1 MAKRMTDTDKW
12 KKRFFREL
20 QPQHKLLWLY
30 ILDDCNHAGI
40 WEVDL
45 EVASIRVGFD
55 LSHNHLPSSF
65 GEKVISF
72 DNGDKWFIPEFID
85 FQYGELNPN
94 SNVHKSVIALLDKY
108 NLEGYM
114 KGSQGV
120 HSTLNNKDKDKD
132 IVKVKAKA
140 KRFAKPT
147 IEEVADYCDE
157 RENGVDAE
165 KFYKLL
171 TWRRMDQGT
180 TAYAITDAGI
190 LKNNKFSNQQ
200 GKFRQMKIIKE
211 SIDIRGLVLVFGGQV
226 ALVSTQYKKA
236 RIVLIR
242 DKAMAEI
249 VRFMFTELW
258 DRI

>member
-12 KKRFFREL
+12 KKRFVREL
-20 QPQHKLLWLY
+20 SPQHKLLWFY

-108 NLEGYM
+108 NLEGYL

-120 HSTLNNKDKDKD
+120 QSTLNNKDKDKD
-132 IVKVKAKA
+132 IVKVKAKVN
-140 KRFAKPT
+140 RFVKPT
-147 IEEVADYCDE
+147 IEEVADYCNE
-157 RENGVDAE
+157 RNNDVDAE
-165 KFYKLL
+165 KFYDYYSSNGWKVGKNAMKDWKASVRTWEKNTTQQQKVSQPKQVL
-171 TWRRMDQGT
+171 TAWEQARTQ
-180 TAYAITDAGI
+180 I
-190 LKNNKFSNQQ
+190 NN
-200 GKFRQMKIIKE
+200 G
-211 SIDIRGLVLVFGGQV
+211 
-226 ALVSTQYKKA
+226 
-236 RIVLIR
+236 
-242 DKAMAEI
+242 
-249 VRFMFTELW
+249 
-258 DRI
+258 

>member
-12 KKRFFREL
+12 KKRFVREL
-20 QPQHKLLWLY
+20 SPQHKLLWFY

-55 LSHNHLPSSF
+55 LSHDNLPSSF

-108 NLEGYM
+108 NLEGYL

-120 HSTLNNKDKDKD
+120 QSTLNNKDKDKD

-140 KRFAKPT
+140 KRFVKPT
-147 IEEVADYCDE
+147 IEEVADYCNE
-157 RENGVDAE
+157 RNNDVDAE
-165 KFYKLL
+165 KFYDYYSSNGWKVGKNAMKDWKASVRTWEKNTTQQQKVSQPKQVL
-171 TWRRMDQGT
+171 TAWEQARTQ
-180 TAYAITDAGI
+180 I
-190 LKNNKFSNQQ
+190 NN
-200 GKFRQMKIIKE
+200 G
-211 SIDIRGLVLVFGGQV
+211 
-226 ALVSTQYKKA
+226 
-236 RIVLIR
+236 
-242 DKAMAEI
+242 
-249 VRFMFTELW
+249 
-258 DRI
+258 

>member
-12 KKRFFREL
+12 KKRFVREL
-20 QPQHKLLWLY
+20 SPQHKLLWFY

-45 EVASIRVGFD
+45 EVASIRVGEELIYD
-55 LSHNHLPSSF
+55 MLPQAF
-65 GEKVISF
+65 LDKIVIF

-120 HSTLNNKDKDKD
+120 QSTLNNKDKDKD
-132 IVKVKAKA
+132 IVKAKAKV

-147 IEEVADYCDE
+147 IEEVVDYCNE
-157 RENGVDAE
+157 RQNDVDAE
-165 KFYKLL
+165 KFYDYYSSNGWKVGKNAMKDWKASVRTWEKNTTQQQKVSQPKQVL
-171 TWRRMDQGT
+171 TAWEQARTQ
-180 TAYAITDAGI
+180 I
-190 LKNNKFSNQQ
+190 NN
-200 GKFRQMKIIKE
+200 G
-211 SIDIRGLVLVFGGQV
+211 
-226 ALVSTQYKKA
+226 
-236 RIVLIR
+236 
-242 DKAMAEI
+242 
-249 VRFMFTELW
+249 
-258 DRI
+258 

>member
-1 MAKRMTDTDKW
+1 MTDTDKW
-12 KKRFFREL
+12 KKRFVREL
-20 QPQHKLLWLY
+20 SPQHKLLWFY

-108 NLEGYM
+108 NLEGYL

-120 HSTLNNKDKDKD
+120 QSTLNNKDKDKD
-132 IVKVKAKA
+132 IVKVKAKV
-140 KRFAKPT
+140 KRFVKPT
-147 IEEVADYCDE
+147 IEEVADYCNE
-157 RENGVDAE
+157 RNNDVDAE
-165 KFYKLL
+165 KFYDYYSSNGWKVGKNAMKDWKASVRTWEKNTTQQQKVSQPKQVL
-171 TWRRMDQGT
+171 TAWEQARTQ
-180 TAYAITDAGI
+180 I
-190 LKNNKFSNQQ
+190 NN
-200 GKFRQMKIIKE
+200 G
-211 SIDIRGLVLVFGGQV
+211 
-226 ALVSTQYKKA
+226 
-236 RIVLIR
+236 
-242 DKAMAEI
+242 
-249 VRFMFTELW
+249 
-258 DRI
+258 